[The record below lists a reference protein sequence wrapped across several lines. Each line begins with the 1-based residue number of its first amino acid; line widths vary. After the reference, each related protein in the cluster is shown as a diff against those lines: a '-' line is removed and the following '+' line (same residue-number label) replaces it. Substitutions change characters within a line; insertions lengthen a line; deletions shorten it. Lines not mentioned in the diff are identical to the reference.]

1 MLSIFELQGIMDLA
15 RWLQRD
21 ATRLEDSSLPAQ
33 ERRTIRADIPSSIDD
48 PASLIDNLI
57 YGVENA
63 IVSLSKVKKPKSSH
77 ISSNGD
83 KHKVIKLKLKFGQR
97 NDDHESSSPATTD
110 AQKSKLILKLK
121 QQDQPEAASAISDE
135 EYILDDLELNNTI
148 EDDIGEEDSDDDEY
162 QEEDDQD
169 EFKPEMSIL
178 PSPKPTA
185 ARSVTRK
192 RSTVPHNDGDP
203 GYNSSGSDDDM
214 GTSKRAAGGSS
225 LSTKRSPSVKRAK
238 PSTTSTS
245 VKQRLLDRFVK
256 RWLFGLVE

>member
-1 MLSIFELQGIMDLA
+1 MDLA
-15 RWLQRD
+15 RWLQKD
-21 ATRLEDSSLPAQ
+21 ATRLEDPSLTAQ

-63 IVSLSKVKKPKSSH
+63 IASLSKVKKHKSSD
-77 ISSNGD
+77 SSSQGD

-97 NDDHESSSPATTD
+97 NDDHESSSPAPTD
-110 AQKSKLILKLK
+110 PQKSKLILKLK
-121 QQDQPEAASAISDE
+121 QQDQPEAAAAAISDE
-135 EYILDDLELNNTI
+135 EYILDDLELNNII

-192 RSTVPHNDGDP
+192 RCTVTHNDGDP

-225 LSTKRSPSVKRAK
+225 LSTKRSSSVKRAK
-238 PSTTSTS
+238 PSTTPTS

-256 RWLFGLVE
+256 R